1 MGQSRT
7 ALVLGIVAGDA
18 LRELLTSDAT
28 EKLMDSK
35 DAPEWLDS
43 GLLAIAFACAYDYS
57 HECAEIVFPVRL
69 SDAASAYEKH
79 YRKARAK
86 WDRFAGK
93 VLNGFMHV
101 MPQPIIYLDGVERS

>member
-1 MGQSRT
+1 MGQHRT
-7 ALVLGIVAGDA
+7 ALVLGVEAGDA
-18 LRELLTSDAT
+18 LHEMLTSEKA

-43 GLLAIAFACAYDYS
+43 GLLAIAFACAYDDS
-57 HECAEIVFPVRL
+57 HDCAEIEFPVRL

-86 WDRFAGK
+86 WDRFAAK
-93 VLNGFMHV
+93 VLNELGQV
-101 MPQPIIYLDGVERS
+101 MPQPIIYLDEVERR